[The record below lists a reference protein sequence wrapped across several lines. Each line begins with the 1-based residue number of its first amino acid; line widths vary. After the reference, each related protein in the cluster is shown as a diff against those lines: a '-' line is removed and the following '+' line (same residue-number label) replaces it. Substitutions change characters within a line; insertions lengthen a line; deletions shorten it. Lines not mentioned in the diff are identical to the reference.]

1 MTRVVVAAGPLI
13 ALALLIWP
21 SSLALPPS
29 VSIAAE
35 PPAKASPPEATNA
48 YVGSETCLQCHGD
61 LEEKYKKTIH
71 AKVFTEAN
79 ARTPL
84 ALRGCEACHGPGKV
98 HVDAGGGKGV
108 GDMIPFRRE
117 TPQAIERENAVC
129 LTCHEK
135 GKRTYWQGSPHQSRD
150 LACTNCHKVME
161 KVSDRF
167 QLAKG
172 EVVEVCAQCHLVR
185 RSQTFRNAHMPLR
198 EGKITCT
205 SCHNPHGTIT
215 KSLLPENSIN
225 DNCYKCH
232 ADKRGPFLWEHPP
245 VLESCANCHDPHG
258 GVREKMLKLSLP
270 RLCQQCHI
278 ESRHPTEARL
288 PTNKLVIGRACVQ
301 CHANIH
307 GSNHP
312 SGFAFTR

>member
-1 MTRVVVAAGPLI
+1 MVVAAGPLI